1 MLCSATFGA
10 VGREMISFYLFSRF
24 LMEHFHLTQ
33 DYAWAKTPQMKGV
46 SYNDAFFADLK
57 QFADLYKNHWLKEMS
72 DNQRS
77 FQPFDLFANTDDVFD
92 TIMHIEPKKT
102 SKLGRL
108 LGKNLKGYPAIDSE
122 VSDVSM
128 KKLRGLDAYNYF
140 MTVHEQA
147 INNVIKKKYNI

>member
-1 MLCSATFGA
+1 M
-10 VGREMISFYLFSRF
+10 
-24 LMEHFHLTQ
+24 
-33 DYAWAKTPQMKGV
+33 
-46 SYNDAFFADLK
+46 
-57 QFADLYKNHWLKEMS
+57 
-72 DNQRS
+72 
-77 FQPFDLFANTDDVFD
+77 
-92 TIMHIEPKKT
+92 
-102 SKLGRL
+102 LGRM

>member
-1 MLCSATFGA
+1 MTRVKMCGMRRLEDIAAANSLMPEYIGFVFAPA
-10 VGREMISFYLFSRF
+10 SRR
-24 LMEHFHLTQ
+24 
-33 DYAWAKTPQMKGV
+33 YV
-46 SYNDAFFADLK
+46 SPEEAAALKQALFADLR
-57 QFADLYKNHWLKEMS
+57 QFADLYKNNWLKELS

-102 SKLGRL
+102 SMLGRM